1 MRLELD
7 LAISDEE
14 DDLEESML
22 VGGKFKYRLEH
33 LELDRGRNWLKD
45 LKKDK
50 DQLSILLYAAQNVA
64 PETDAKLADL
74 KKLIAAKVAKPT
86 VGDVSLAMA
95 DNVKWFKVCVPDSTS
110 TMNLIQKF
118 IAFIDKNPK
127 HTLASTAFQLML
139 AEEFPCKK

>member
-1 MRLELD
+1 MSSNSTSV
-7 LAISDEE
+7 ISDEE

-50 DQLSILLYAAQNVA
+50 DQLSILLYAAQNVT

-74 KKLIAAKVAKPT
+74 KKLIAAKVANPT
-86 VGDVSLAMA
+86 V
-95 DNVKWFKVCVPDSTS
+95 
-110 TMNLIQKF
+110 Q
-118 IAFIDKNPK
+118 
-127 HTLASTAFQLML
+127 
-139 AEEFPCKK
+139 